1 MYFKHVIKNKGTFVM
16 NEDWDYLII
25 LDACRYDMFKKVN
38 YLDGKLEYRISRGS
52 CTNEF
57 LNENF
62 KNKKFPSIIYI
73 TGNPLVNYHI
83 PDSFAKIV
91 PVWRDGW
98 NEEIGTVLPSTML
111 DYTLEINKKFPYK
124 RLIIHFVQPHYPF
137 IGKVAQKTIGK
148 HEGILS
154 RNMLFGESDVKHGK
168 QMVWNLIKQGKI
180 DKKTAWEAYEENLY
194 VVLQYV
200 EQLVRKLEGKI
211 VISSDHGN
219 LFGERIMPL
228 FIKKYGH
235 PCSIYV
241 ENLLKVP
248 WFIIEKGTR
257 KKTIGSKM
265 EETAKDTDV
274 EMIKDRLRGLGYY

>member
-1 MYFKHVIKNKGTFVM
+1 MFKGTIFFERIIENMYFKHVIKNKGTFVM

-154 RNMLFGESDVKHGK
+154 RNMLLEKVMLNMESKWCGISLNKGKLIKKLHGK
-168 QMVWNLIKQGKI
+168 HM
-180 DKKTAWEAYEENLY
+180 KKTFMLSFNMWNNLSEN
-194 VVLQYV
+194 
-200 EQLVRKLEGKI
+200 
-211 VISSDHGN
+211 
-219 LFGERIMPL
+219 
-228 FIKKYGH
+228 
-235 PCSIYV
+235 
-241 ENLLKVP
+241 
-248 WFIIEKGTR
+248 
-257 KKTIGSKM
+257 
-265 EETAKDTDV
+265 
-274 EMIKDRLRGLGYY
+274 